1 MRTKLQYSLINLA
14 DNIQLKGLFKVI
26 QEFLFGNAKNVCPRG
41 CKW

>member
-1 MRTKLQYSLINLA
+1 MRTKLQQKLINLA

-26 QEFLFGNAKNVCPRG
+26 QYYLFGSAKNVCPRG